1 MELSITEYELCKIM
15 LKFKYPLRNNT
26 VNYVKFLNYIYIIT
40 PDSENQTNDNSKLG
54 LRSYKELSIKD
65 IIKHVLLI
73 TFSLIQI
80 FNIMM
85 NI

>member
-15 LKFKYPLRNNT
+15 LKFKYPLRNNA